1 MKIATLIVRIL
12 LGLIFFV
19 FGLNGFFHFL
29 PQPSM
34 GEEAAKFMVG
44 LASSGYF
51 FPFLKTLETIS
62 GALLLAGIYVP
73 LALIILSPIVVNI
86 FLFHIFL
93 DPNGLPIAIVL
104 VLFMIF
110 LGYTYREYFKSLF
123 TLKAEIK

>member
-1 MKIATLIVRIL
+1 
-12 LGLIFFV
+12 
-19 FGLNGFFHFL
+19 
-29 PQPSM
+29 
-34 GEEAAKFMVG
+34 
-44 LASSGYF
+44 
-51 FPFLKTLETIS
+51 
-62 GALLLAGIYVP
+62 LLLAGIYVP